1 MTIIEKIR
9 KEIERRIK
17 AYDEEIGDIWDS
29 KSALKMTE
37 LQSLLAFIDT
47 IEAESLEGQGQTSE
61 NPTEKKKANSRDSE
75 SLEER
80 TAKFKE
86 KCYAF
91 ASEFGDVLVEDFFLY
106 WSETKEGGRRMRW
119 EKESTFDIHRRM
131 CRWRNNNFGNRY
143 GVQFTKRKEREFT
156 NEELSKIMGWRRDD

>member
-9 KEIERRIK
+9 AEIER
-17 AYDEEIGDIWDS
+17 
-29 KSALKMTE
+29 
-37 LQSLLAFIDT
+37 LANVNKQCGSRPFTQGIAAGYADVLRFLDT
-47 IEAESLEGQGQTSE
+47 LEAESLEGQGQTSE
-61 NPTEKKKANSRDSE
+61 NTTEKKKANSRDSE

-143 GVQFTKRKEREFT
+143 GVQFTQRKEREFT